1 MLGKGILW
9 ISALLFTGYG
19 MVSFFAPGIPTD
31 FAGLAIMNGDGRAEI
46 GAMYGG
52 LQTGIAL
59 DATDIS
65 GYRQV
70 DLLEG
75 LYLLRFMLRE
85 RLNIN

>member
-59 DATDIS
+59 DATDVS
-65 GYRQV
+65 GYRQGIW
-70 DLLEG
+70 L
-75 LYLLRFMLRE
+75 
-85 RLNIN
+85 